1 MSDDSPRREKVVH
14 LRSLLRDR
22 FPGAHQVA
30 EVSPPLPPSSSP
42 AEVTLPAPATLISPS
57 PSSTPATAGAPSP
70 GTPYPEFPLGLS
82 LLDTL
87 DGGRGL
93 PPGAFA
99 EIVCRRRGGGAG
111 VLIAGLI
118 QAAAIAEH
126 GYPLALVDGADSF
139 DAGTLSDSPVAAA
152 ALCRHLLWIR
162 CRHRIDHAFKATD
175 LLLRDGNLPL
185 VILDLQ
191 LCRNTE
197 VRRGIPGG
205 NKAWYR
211 LRALGERT
219 GTTFLALTG
228 EPIVPAAPWRLEL
241 DHTWTLDALDRL
253 PLTGDLRREPIGH
266 TLIRSRST
274 AGDARGSPPS
284 PHPTPAKLSRPFAV
298 AS

>member
-1 MSDDSPRREKVVH
+1 M
-14 LRSLLRDR
+14 
-22 FPGAHQVA
+22 
-30 EVSPPLPPSSSP
+30 
-42 AEVTLPAPATLISPS
+42 
-57 PSSTPATAGAPSP
+57 
-70 GTPYPEFPLGLS
+70 GLS

-111 VLIAGLI
+111 VLIAGLV
-118 QAAAIAEH
+118 QAAAIAERR
-126 GYPLALVDGADSF
+126 YPLALVDGADSF
-139 DAGTLSDSPVAAA
+139 DAGTLSDSPTAAA

-162 CRHRIDHAFKATD
+162 CRHRIDHAIKATD

-191 LCRNTE
+191 LCRTTE

-205 NKAWYR
+205 TNAWYR
-211 LRALGERT
+211 LRSLGERT

-228 EPIVPAAPWRLEL
+228 EPVVPAAPWRLEL
-241 DHTWTLDALDRL
+241 DHTWSLDALDRL
-253 PLTGDLRREPIGH
+253 PRTGDRCREPIGH
-266 TLIRSRST
+266 TLSRARPT
-274 AGDARGSPPS
+274 AADVPPS
-284 PHPTPAKLSRPFAV
+284 PSPHEEERAYAI